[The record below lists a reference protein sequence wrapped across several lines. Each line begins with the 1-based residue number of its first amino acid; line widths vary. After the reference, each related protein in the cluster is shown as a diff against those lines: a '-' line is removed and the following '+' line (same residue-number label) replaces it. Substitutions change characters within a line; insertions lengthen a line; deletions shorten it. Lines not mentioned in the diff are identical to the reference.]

1 MCILVAYHS
10 QRSLVPHT
18 FLPSVH
24 KPGVPHLDEDP
35 DDVGATIDT
44 ESDQSFSSVDF
55 EEETSAGDE
64 DTSPSPSVDLGA
76 SHPKAP

>member
-1 MCILVAYHS
+1 MCIGVAYHS
-10 QRSLVPHT
+10 QRSLVLQT

-44 ESDQSFSSVDF
+44 ESDQSCSSADF
-55 EEETSAGDE
+55 EEETGAGDE
-64 DTSPSPSVDLGA
+64 DRSPSPSVDSGA
-76 SHPKAP
+76 SHPKVP